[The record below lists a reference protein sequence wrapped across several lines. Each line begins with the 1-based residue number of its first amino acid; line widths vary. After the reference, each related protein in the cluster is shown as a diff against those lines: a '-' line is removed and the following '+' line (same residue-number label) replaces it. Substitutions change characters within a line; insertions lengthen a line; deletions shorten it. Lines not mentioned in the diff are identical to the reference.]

1 LHRVETIVNKTQH
14 TTIAAP
20 SMCVAK
26 SIRIYFQTGE
36 LPAAGALCEA
46 DLKPLVGTP
55 HKAKTKDMNVT
66 DGRLFDAL
74 MAEVNLGH
82 WPGLPL

>member
-1 LHRVETIVNKTQH
+1 
-14 TTIAAP
+14 
-20 SMCVAK
+20 MCVAK